1 MKLNENKRHT
11 DFVRTEYAISA
22 TEGCINVTSDM
33 AGDVALHDFGEAP
46 FSAVEIAVDLVEY
59 HQNVFH
65 ERTTCDRLDGFVEA
79 ARAVIGIEALI
90 NAHAD
95 GEVSLILLT
104 TPNGVASKVVINN
117 LTYYECPDDL
127 ADELMKV
134 AANIILEATD
144 EFIRVR
150 LSNHWLVDSP
160 VPIPGSPKK
169 LVGINR
175 VYFHESIMEHEEI
188 REFCELAAE
197 AVFTVLEEI
206 DAMND

>member
-1 MKLNENKRHT
+1 MKLNPGKKHT
-11 DFVRTEYAISA
+11 DLVRTEYSFSA

-33 AGDVALHDFGEAP
+33 VGDVSQHDFGECP
-46 FSAVEIAVDLVEY
+46 WSAVEIAIDIAEY

-65 ERTTCDRLDGFVEA
+65 ERKSCDKLEGFVEA
-79 ARAVIGIEALI
+79 AKVIIGIEALI
-90 NAHAD
+90 NAYAD
-95 GEVSLILLT
+95 GQVSLTLLT
-104 TPNGVASKVVINN
+104 NPNGAASKVVISGV
-117 LTYYECPDDL
+117 TRYECPDDL
-127 ADELMKV
+127 ADNLMEV
-134 AANIILEATD
+134 VANIILEATD

-150 LSNHWLVDSP
+150 MSNPWSEASP

-169 LVGINR
+169 LVGLER
-175 VYFHESIMEHEEI
+175 VSFRELIVEHSEI